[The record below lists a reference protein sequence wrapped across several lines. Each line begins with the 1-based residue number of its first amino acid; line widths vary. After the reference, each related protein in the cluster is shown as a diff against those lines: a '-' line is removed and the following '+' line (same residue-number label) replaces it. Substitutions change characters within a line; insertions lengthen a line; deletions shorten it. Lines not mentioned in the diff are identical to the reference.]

1 MPIMTISKKG
11 WVVIPKAL
19 RQKYG
24 LRAGDQ
30 VQIVDYGDGLS
41 LVPVPDDPV
50 AALRGMFAEGPSLTA
65 DLLAERQQTRKQADT
80 AA

>member
-1 MPIMTISKKG
+1 MSIMTISEKG

-24 LRAGDQ
+24 LHAGDR

-41 LVPVPDDPV
+41 LVPLPDDPV
-50 AALRGMFAEGPSLTA
+50 AALRGMFADGPSLTA
-65 DLLAERQQTRKQADT
+65 DLLAERQQAKEQEDQGG
-80 AA
+80 

>member
-1 MPIMTISKKG
+1 MSIMTISEKG

-24 LRAGDQ
+24 LRAGDR

-41 LVPVPDDPV
+41 LVPLPDDPV
-50 AALRGMFAEGPSLTA
+50 AALRGMFADGPSLTA
-65 DLLAERQQTRKQADT
+65 DLLAERQQAKEQEDQGG
-80 AA
+80 